1 MKQTQSAKNDKQHKK
16 DSRMIDFDV
25 LRSYMDNDE
34 DIIAAVFMAFM
45 EEHENGAD
53 KIQSLYNDQNWSEL
67 FITAHSLKGILAS
80 FGETKAVDKLEA
92 IETATRGG
100 DAPQLADIQF
110 VIQELEVIK
119 DQINEYLASMV

>member
-1 MKQTQSAKNDKQHKK
+1 
-16 DSRMIDFDV
+16 MIDFDV

-53 KIQSLYNDQNWSEL
+53 KIQSLYNEQNWSEL

-80 FGETKAVDKLEA
+80 FGETKAVVKLEA
-92 IETATRGG
+92 IETSTRSG
-100 DAPQLADIQF
+100 DAPQLTDMQF

-119 DQINEYLASMV
+119 NQINEYLASMV

>member
-1 MKQTQSAKNDKQHKK
+1 
-16 DSRMIDFDV
+16 MIDFDV

-53 KIQSLYNDQNWSEL
+53 KIQSLYNEQNWSEL

-92 IETATRGG
+92 IETATRSG
-100 DAPQLADIQF
+100 DAPQLTDIHF

-119 DQINEYLASMV
+119 NQINEYLASMV

>member
-1 MKQTQSAKNDKQHKK
+1 
-16 DSRMIDFDV
+16 MIDFDV

-53 KIQSLYNDQNWSEL
+53 KIQSLYNEQNWSEL

-100 DAPQLADIQF
+100 DTPQLADIQF

-119 DQINEYLASMV
+119 NQINEYLASMV

>member
-1 MKQTQSAKNDKQHKK
+1 
-16 DSRMIDFDV
+16 MIDFDV

-45 EEHENGAD
+45 EEHENGAETVLN
-53 KIQSLYNDQNWSEL
+53 LYQTQNWSEL

-92 IETATRGG
+92 IEGMTRNNE
-100 DAPQLADIQF
+100 APDVEDINLVVAEMQ
-110 VIQELEVIK
+110 VVK
-119 DQINEYLASMV
+119 NQINEYLASVA

>member
-1 MKQTQSAKNDKQHKK
+1 
-16 DSRMIDFDV
+16 MIDFDV

-45 EEHENGAD
+45 EEHENGAETVLN
-53 KIQSLYNDQNWSEL
+53 LYQTQNWSEL

-92 IETATRGG
+92 IEGMTRNNE
-100 DAPQLADIQF
+100 APNVEDINLVVAEMQ
-110 VIQELEVIK
+110 VVK
-119 DQINEYLASMV
+119 NQINEYLASVA

>member
-1 MKQTQSAKNDKQHKK
+1 
-16 DSRMIDFDV
+16 MIDFEV

-45 EEHENGAD
+45 EEHENGAETV
-53 KIQSLYNDQNWSEL
+53 QHLYQTQNWSEL

-92 IETATRGG
+92 IEGTTRNNES
-100 DAPQLADIQF
+100 PNADDINF
-110 VIQELEVIK
+110 VVAEMQVIK
-119 DQINEYLASMV
+119 NQINDYLASVA

>member
-1 MKQTQSAKNDKQHKK
+1 
-16 DSRMIDFDV
+16 MIDFDV

-53 KIQSLYNDQNWSEL
+53 KIQSLYNEQNWSEL

-92 IETATRGG
+92 IEGSTRAG
-100 DAPQLADIQF
+100 DSPQQEDIQF
-110 VIQELEVIK
+110 VIQELDVIK
-119 DQINEYLASMV
+119 NQINEYLASVV

>member
-1 MKQTQSAKNDKQHKK
+1 
-16 DSRMIDFDV
+16 
-25 LRSYMDNDE
+25 MDNDE

-53 KIQSLYNDQNWSEL
+53 KIQSLYNEQNWSEL

-92 IETATRGG
+92 IETATRCG
-100 DAPQLADIQF
+100 DTPQLADIQF

-119 DQINEYLASMV
+119 NQINEYLASMV

>member
-1 MKQTQSAKNDKQHKK
+1 
-16 DSRMIDFDV
+16 MIDFDV

-45 EEHENGAD
+45 EEHENGAETVLN
-53 KIQSLYNDQNWSEL
+53 LYQTQNWSEL

-92 IETATRGG
+92 IEGMTRNNE
-100 DAPQLADIQF
+100 APNVEDINLVVAEMQ
-110 VIQELEVIK
+110 VVK
-119 DQINEYLASMV
+119 DQINEYLASVA

>member
-1 MKQTQSAKNDKQHKK
+1 
-16 DSRMIDFDV
+16 MIDFDV

-53 KIQSLYNDQNWSEL
+53 KIQSLYNEQNWSEL

-92 IETATRGG
+92 IETATRVG
-100 DAPQLADIQF
+100 DTPQLADIQF

-119 DQINEYLASMV
+119 NQINEYLASMV

>member
-1 MKQTQSAKNDKQHKK
+1 
-16 DSRMIDFDV
+16 MIDFDV

-53 KIQSLYNDQNWSEL
+53 KIQTLYNEQNWSEL

-92 IETATRGG
+92 IETSTRASE
-100 DAPQLADIQF
+100 APQLADVQF
-110 VIQELEVIK
+110 VIQELDVIK